1 MIIKQIHTIFGKCN
15 SQYLILLNY
24 SLEKIRMNNISRYN
38 EKKKKKELYIGRTI
52 EGLNF
57 FSSDEKYH
65 RAKMRDNTC
74 TK

>member
-38 EKKKKKELYIGRTI
+38 EKKKKKRIRI
-52 EGLNF
+52 F
-57 FSSDEKYH
+57 DVQSKD
-65 RAKMRDNTC
+65 
-74 TK
+74 